1 MVSRRWTCDRLSA
14 PCFIYDPGASRFCTA
29 ASGDP
34 SRIFCIVATLE
45 LHLVFR
51 VVEVKRGER
60 QIFFECHRR
69 RRSSSRLSSVAHY
82 SLVMAAAP
90 QFAAPFP
97 PSAVPVVDD
106 SYTAYLPSFLRPVGT
121 LLDSLD
127 AARDRLNLPEPGKYE
142 DLGREVKREYC
153 VTSIVHR
160 ASREA
165 RERWRVLLQR
175 C

>member
-1 MVSRRWTCDRLSA
+1 
-14 PCFIYDPGASRFCTA
+14 
-29 ASGDP
+29 
-34 SRIFCIVATLE
+34 
-45 LHLVFR
+45 
-51 VVEVKRGER
+51 
-60 QIFFECHRR
+60 
-69 RRSSSRLSSVAHY
+69 
-82 SLVMAAAP
+82 MAAAP